1 MEQITNRGKDWEK
14 LNSRWVYLT
23 YFWFSAPFAF
33 FYIGKKAKKKLWFFV
48 GFAYLFV
55 LGILFFGQDS
65 IKQKIGSNFGG
76 LLVTLLVVG
85 IFLAY
90 LFRKEYLI
98 RLDMLEKANIKQ
110 MEEDNLRERA
120 AKGLFQKGIPVHG
133 PNTRQIDSLVED
145 QEKQSNSE
153 NIDNKPVDI
162 LPIDINL
169 CSAENLTCLPG
180 ISLILAKKAINY
192 RNENNGFESVD
203 EFYRVIGLKPHFIA
217 QIGNKIICE
226 TIAYNSKMAGSDQI
240 GRKLDL

>member
-1 MEQITNRGKDWEK
+1 MGQITNRGKDWEK
-14 LNSRWVYLT
+14 LNSHWVYLT
-23 YFWFSAPFAF
+23 FFWFSAPFAF
-33 FYIGKKAKKKLWFFV
+33 FYIGKKAKKKLWFVV
-48 GFAYLFV
+48 GFAYLLV
-55 LGILFFGQDS
+55 LGVLFFGQDP
-65 IKQKIGSNFGG
+65 IKQKIGSNYGG

-110 MEEDNLRERA
+110 LEEDNLRERA
-120 AKGLFQKGIPVHG
+120 AKGLFQKGIPVQG
-133 PNTRQIDSLVED
+133 PNTKQIDSLTDEKEKLSNNENNDNMAED
-145 QEKQSNSE
+145 
-153 NIDNKPVDI
+153 ILPVDI
-162 LPIDINL
+162 NS
-169 CSAENLTCLPG
+169 CSAENLTSLPG

-203 EFYRVIGLKPHFIA
+203 EFYRVIGLKPHFIN

-226 TIAYNSKMAGSDQI
+226 TIAKSTQKTDSDQI

>member
-145 QEKQSNSE
+145 QEKQYKKVSKSNE
-153 NIDNKPVDI
+153 KP
-162 LPIDINL
+162 
-169 CSAENLTCLPG
+169 
-180 ISLILAKKAINY
+180 
-192 RNENNGFESVD
+192 
-203 EFYRVIGLKPHFIA
+203 
-217 QIGNKIICE
+217 
-226 TIAYNSKMAGSDQI
+226 
-240 GRKLDL
+240 